1 MNNGKRLLVSTSPV
15 MKEPSILSFRA
26 AKAGSNVN
34 LFKTSNY
41 SGSTV
46 SSTYHPASAYSVY
59 INDVLT
65 DQTFTSLTFAAG
77 DVVTISRSNGGKFPA
92 VCFALSNCV
101 SEILAPLPPFTEVPL
116 LGGHQPCTTLHG
128 LFANCTNLT
137 SLREDLFLNN
147 PQILSLPGFCHKC
160 TGLTSIP
167 ENIFSYTPNITTIQS
182 NGWFGGC
189 TGLTEI
195 PENLFAPLTKLETI
209 LYGQSTTTYSHG
221 MMFTSSTYYGLFHGC
236 TGLTKIPDN
245 LFAHNTKLKTA
256 QGMFAECTGL
266 TEIPVNLFANNTEL
280 TDISGAFFG
289 CTGVTNGS
297 EAKKLLLPLTK
308 LTRVDNLF
316 RYVPIPS
323 LTEDF
328 FTNNTQLTHVDCCL
342 SATGISSI
350 PENLLSKLTNL
361 VSVYGLFYT
370 NSSIQSIPEN
380 LFANN
385 TSITNF
391 DSCFCSC
398 KGITEIPANLFAKN
412 TIATSFGSLIRG
424 CFGGCTS
431 LTSIPENLFA
441 NNTKAV
447 DFSDCFNGCVGLTA
461 IPDNLFSNNTSA
473 SNFDRCFGGCTGLT
487 SIPANLFANTAATS
501 FGRLSSGCFEGC
513 TGLTAIP
520 ENLFKGCG
528 STIVEIGSCFKE
540 CTGLTSVPE
549 NLFSYCTKLDPEEAF
564 GRSFY
569 GTFYECSGLTSI
581 PENLFNNCPCIS
593 TIKLMGSIFRGCTKL
608 QSIPKAL
615 LRNCTELIDV
625 EEMFYRCSSLTDVEL
640 DIPAE
645 KITSASN
652 MFYGTGSGTKT
663 VTVVKNSTTH
673 TTLAKLSGI
682 NIVFFGTR
690 ITFNVSDDSALVF
703 IDGVDYTN
711 NVYVQPFGE
720 TTTYTVVKYGY
731 ISQSY
736 NIPVTDA
743 DNMEIPIDTSSMAQT
758 TNKVVF
764 VLTPNDAIITTTIN
778 GTITVNDT
786 EVKCSDGDVLAY
798 TVTKSGYRSIS
809 ESITFDA
816 SVSDILTKNITLEQ
830 KVVVNV
836 NESYPFSDVNGQL
849 TTLANGTSFAVDES
863 LQGIASITSKYSGS
877 WGGTASGYIKIDTP
891 AGGTTLSISCYVRG
905 TAPSSMSWQDN
916 GSARVYV
923 GDNITTSDDG
933 TGSFLVSETNYT
945 SSPVPTYTMNLS
957 GDRTYYVNFWFKTSI
972 TSSIKTNRLV
982 ITNLSYSYSY

>member
-26 AKAGSNVN
+26 AKAGSSIN
-34 LFKTSNY
+34 LFKISNY
-41 SGSTV
+41 FGSTV
-46 SSTYHPASAYSVY
+46 SSAYHPASAYSVY

-101 SEILAPLPPFTEVPL
+101 SEILAPLPPFTEEYI
-116 LGGHQPCTTLHG
+116 LGGQQSCTTLYG

-137 SLREDLFLNN
+137 SLHEDLFLNN
-147 PQILSLPGFCHKC
+147 PQILSLPGFCYGC

-167 ENIFSYTPNITTIQS
+167 ENIFSYTPDITTIQG
-182 NGWFGGC
+182 NGNYNYYGWFGGC

-209 LYGQSTTTYSHG
+209 LFGHNTTTHSHG
-221 MMFTSSTYYGLFHGC
+221 AMYTGSTYYGLFHKC

-256 QGMFAECTGL
+256 QGMFADCTGL

-316 RYVPIPS
+316 GCVPIPS
-323 LTEDF
+323 LTENF
-328 FTNNTQLTHVDCCL
+328 FANNTQLTHVDYCL
-342 SATGISSI
+342 STTGISSI

-361 VSVYGLFYT
+361 VSVYGLFDT
-370 NSSIQSIPEN
+370 NSNIQSIPEN

-385 TSITNF
+385 TSITDF
-391 DSCFCSC
+391 SSCFYSC
-398 KGITEIPANLFAKN
+398 KGLTEIPANLFINN
-412 TIATSFGSLIRG
+412 TSAIGFGSCFRG
-424 CFGGCTS
+424 CTGLVAIPDNLFVNNTSASTFDRCFEGCTG
-431 LTSIPENLFA
+431 LTAIPENLFA
-441 NNTKAV
+441 N
-447 DFSDCFNGCVGLTA
+447 
-461 IPDNLFSNNTSA
+461 TS
-473 SNFDRCFGGCTGLT
+473 
-487 SIPANLFANTAATS
+487 ATS
-501 FGRLSSGCFEGC
+501 FGSLSSGCFGGC

-528 STIVEIGSCFKE
+528 STIVEIGACFE
-540 CTGLTSVPE
+540 GCTGLTSVPE
-549 NLFSYCTKLDPEEAF
+549 NLFSYCTNLDPEEAF
-564 GRSFY
+564 GDSYY
-569 GTFYECSGLTSI
+569 GTFYECSGLTTI
-581 PENLFNNCPCIS
+581 PENLFNNCPCVS
-593 TIKLMGSIFRGCTKL
+593 TIKHMGALFRECTSL

-615 LRNCTELIDV
+615 LRNCTGLVDV
-625 EEMFYRCSSLTDVEL
+625 EEMFYRCSSLTDVDL

-645 KITSASN
+645 NITSASN
-652 MFYGTGSGTKT
+652 MFYSTGSGTKT

-690 ITFNVSDDSALVF
+690 ITFNVSDDSTLVF

-736 NIPVTDA
+736 NIPATDA

-816 SVSDILTKNITLEQ
+816 SVSDTLTKNITLEQ

-905 TAPSSMSWQDN
+905 TAPSSVSWQDN